1 MHRKYGPVVRTAPNE
16 LSFCEERAWQDIY
29 GKPVSRNTQLQKDQQ
44 QLLPPPS
51 GIWNMM
57 QQPSDEEHQRM
68 RWIYSPICAIQFLTY
83 IRRFFLHGF
92 SEKALR
98 NQEPIM
104 NKYFNL
110 FIQRLHENCAEA
122 VDINKWFDLLGF
134 DVIGDL
140 TFGESFG
147 GLEKS
152 KFHVSLSVPS
162 NPGLTAL

>member
-1 MHRKYGPVVRTAPNE
+1 
-16 LSFCEERAWQDIY
+16 
-29 GKPVSRNTQLQKDQQ
+29 
-44 QLLPPPS
+44 
-51 GIWNMM
+51 
-57 QQPSDEEHQRM
+57 
-68 RWIYSPICAIQFLTY
+68 LTY

-98 NQEPIM
+98 DQEPIM

-162 NPGLTAL
+162 NPRSNSSLALDRDNASIHASDTCH